1 MKLKSPVLRKSG
13 FSPKVFLLTLSMSFF
28 VFSATAFAGIQTQ
41 QSEQDS
47 TNNAAIE
54 QPSPNDTATTQL
66 AGQPS
71 GADSASA
78 DTTRVAEKG
87 AQADTTSQAAKED
100 TASTDAGSAESEP
113 AGVEK
118 FSHYR
123 NDIKRGERFFRGL
136 LPHNNQQESCASCHN
151 IMPSDTLNWNPSA
164 MDIAN
169 KYLEKDFAEF
179 KAVVMEPSG
188 GKMAEVHRDYDFE
201 DTDLKTVKAYLDD
214 LSMRGPAPVKPT
226 ITRLLFFILLGL
238 IITWALLEMIFF
250 RKIKYKAIPLLIFLG
265 VFGYQVKMIYEEGV
279 RLGRSPGYE
288 PTQPIKFSHKVHAGQ
303 NQIDCMY
310 CHFTVEQSKSAGIPP
325 TDLCL
330 NCHSLVREGTRSG
343 KFEIAKVIEASENEV
358 PIEWVR
364 IHDLPDH
371 VFFSHAQHV
380 NAGKLDC
387 IECHGDV
394 AEMDVIRQVEDLS
407 MGWCIDCHRTK
418 EVQFVENSFY
428 ESYET
433 LHEQIKKGE
442 IDKVTVD
449 MIGGTDCMKC
459 HY

>member
-13 FSPKVFLLTLSMSFF
+13 FSPKVFLLTLSMSIF
-28 VFSATAFAGIQTQ
+28 VFSATAFAGTQMQ

-47 TNNAAIE
+47 ANSAAVE
-54 QPSPNDTATTQL
+54 QSSPADTATTQP

-71 GADSASA
+71 DTAST
-78 DTTRVAEKG
+78 DTTNAVEQE
-87 AQADTTSQAAKED
+87 AQADTTSQAVMGDTISTD
-100 TASTDAGSAESEP
+100 TASAKSE
-113 AGVEK
+113 AAQVEK

-136 LPHNNQQESCASCHN
+136 LPHNNKQVSCASCHN

-164 MDIAN
+164 MAIAN
-169 KYLEKDFAEF
+169 KYIEKDFDEF
-179 KAVVMEPSG
+179 KAVVMEPG
-188 GKMAEVHRDYDFE
+188 DGLMAEVHKGYDFE
-201 DTDLKTVKAYLDD
+201 EADLKTVKAYLDD

-238 IITWALLEMIFF
+238 IITWALLELIFF
-250 RKIKYKAIPLLIFLG
+250 RKIKYKAIPVIIFLG

-279 RLGRSPGYE
+279 RLGRSPDYE
-288 PTQPIKFSHKVHAGQ
+288 PAQPIKFSHKVHAGQ

-310 CHFTVEQSKSAGIPP
+310 CHFTVEQSQSAGIPP

-364 IHDLPDH
+364 VHDLPDH

-418 EVQFVENSFY
+418 EVQFVDNNFY